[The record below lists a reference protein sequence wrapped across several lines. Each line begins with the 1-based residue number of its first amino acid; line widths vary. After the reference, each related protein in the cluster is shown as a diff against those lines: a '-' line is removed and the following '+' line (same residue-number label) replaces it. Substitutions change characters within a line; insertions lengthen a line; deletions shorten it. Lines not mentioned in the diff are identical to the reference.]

1 MSSAHARARSATLV
15 PMASDAEL
23 YREWAAGDRDAGERL
38 IDRHLATVSRF
49 FANKSTATADVED
62 LAATTFERCA
72 RSLGGWRGEAPF
84 RAYLLGIALNVLRD
98 ELRKRR
104 PELAE
109 GSISIADLGPS
120 PSRVAAERDEQRI
133 LLAALRAIP
142 IDFQIA
148 LELCLFEELSQREAS
163 EVLGIPP
170 GTVASRL
177 RRGRELLG
185 EAIASAAP
193 TAALGE
199 ATSADLEAWASSL
212 RERVFA
218 ERRS

>member
-1 MSSAHARARSATLV
+1 M
-15 PMASDAEL
+15 
-23 YREWAAGDRDAGERL
+23 
-38 IDRHLATVSRF
+38 
-49 FANKSTATADVED
+49 
-62 LAATTFERCA
+62 
-72 RSLGGWRGEAPF
+72 
-84 RAYLLGIALNVLRD
+84 
-98 ELRKRR
+98 
-104 PELAE
+104 
-109 GSISIADLGPS
+109 
-120 PSRVAAERDEQRI
+120 
-133 LLAALRAIP
+133 
-142 IDFQIA
+142 
-148 LELCLFEELSQREAS
+148 
-163 EVLGIPP
+163 LGIPP